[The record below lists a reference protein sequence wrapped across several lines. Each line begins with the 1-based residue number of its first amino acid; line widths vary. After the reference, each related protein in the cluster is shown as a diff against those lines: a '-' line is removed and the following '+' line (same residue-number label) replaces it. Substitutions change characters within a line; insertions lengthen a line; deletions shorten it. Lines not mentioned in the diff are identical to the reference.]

1 MKKLLL
7 ALIVSAPVMA
17 TTFADDYRQQP
28 DFGSKQALMLAEIV
42 KAFGYRCDV
51 INSASRSAWSN
62 GKYKLV
68 CNNWSYVYTVEDKG
82 GRAVVTVE

>member
-1 MKKLLL
+1 MKKLIL
-7 ALIVSAPVMA
+7 ALIVSAPAMA

-28 DFGSKQALMLAEIV
+28 DLSSKQALMLAEIV
-42 KAFGYRCDV
+42 KAFGYSCNS

-68 CNNWSYVYTVEDKG
+68 CNNWNYVYTIEDKG